1 MVRKFFWLRK
11 KFSKMQLGSL
21 AGDILR
27 PLTKHDRHSWT
38 ISRRHS
44 MSAYKQPNRQPSD
57 AQRRFAFG
65 DMARYKTN
73 RSLHAFLSIIT
84 AGLWLLVWL
93 AISIHNTR
101 RRNQIA
107 REYGLPTETNV
118 GFVILIFLALISIA
132 GYKVYS
138 SLSNGNPPE
147 APLDAAI
154 GPATQQAKPETR
166 WIYAKTHSPI
176 GRGSIVTA
184 TTYSL
189 NEIEF
194 GPPYEG
200 KQRAV
205 LTLRQNFNNSH
216 DVYFGLEKGQF
227 LCDNRAC
234 GITARF
240 DTGMVQFFEATSA
253 RNESTPGVYLRNADT
268 FIHFAEASNA
278 VTINAAFLD
287 QRKQTFQ
294 FDIHDLKW

>member
-1 MVRKFFWLRK
+1 
-11 KFSKMQLGSL
+11 
-21 AGDILR
+21 
-27 PLTKHDRHSWT
+27 
-38 ISRRHS
+38 
-44 MSAYKQPNRQPSD
+44 
-57 AQRRFAFG
+57 
-65 DMARYKTN
+65 MARHKTN
-73 RSLHAFLSIIT
+73 RSLHAFLSIVT

-118 GFVILIFLALISIA
+118 GFIILIFLALISIA

-138 SLSNGNPPE
+138 GLSSGNPPE

-154 GPATQQAKPETR
+154 GPATQQTKPETR
-166 WIYAKTHSPI
+166 WIYAKTHSPN

-200 KQRAV
+200 KQRGV

-240 DTGMVQFFEATSA
+240 DTGMVQFFEATPA
-253 RNESTPGVYLRNADT
+253 QNENMPGIYIRNADI
-268 FIHFAEASNA
+268 FIHFAEVSNT
-278 VTINAAFLD
+278 VTITAAFLD
-287 QRKQTFQ
+287 QTKQTFQ
-294 FDIHDLKW
+294 FDVHDLNW